1 LNLIAPYEAPSR
13 VGDSSSTEPME
24 LLQAARASETGEATG
39 RFAYIADH
47 DVASDPLT
55 EMQEV
60 STASVMD
67 RTAEDLRLQMS
78 SRHGRHVGQESLET
92 IENCEQSGG
101 VLTAS
106 TEAGVII
113 DHDISL
119 REKRYRIRESIFGE
133 GGPRLKKL
141 RFKWTGETLATSDVW
156 GADSNRPAKS
166 KCTFSFHGAHALEGL
181 REMVS
186 FGIFQVPLPN
196 FILDAPLAGTSTIVI
211 RDGAIVKEK

>member
-1 LNLIAPYEAPSR
+1 VR

-39 RFAYIADH
+39 RFSYIATH
-47 DVASDPLT
+47 DVESDPLT

-60 STASVMD
+60 SAASIMD
-67 RTAEDLRLQMS
+67 RTSEDARLQIS
-78 SRHGRHVGQESLET
+78 SEHGRQAGQEYLEA
-92 IENCEQSGG
+92 IENCENSGG
-101 VLTAS
+101 ALAAS
-106 TEAGVII
+106 SDAGVII
-113 DHDISL
+113 DHEASL
-119 REKRYRIRESIFGE
+119 REKRLRLRGSIFGE

-156 GADSNRPAKS
+156 GAQSNRSAKC
-166 KCTFSFHGAHALEGL
+166 KCTFSFRGSHALEGL
-181 REMVS
+181 REMVDL
-186 FGIFQVPLPN
+186 GVFQAPLPS